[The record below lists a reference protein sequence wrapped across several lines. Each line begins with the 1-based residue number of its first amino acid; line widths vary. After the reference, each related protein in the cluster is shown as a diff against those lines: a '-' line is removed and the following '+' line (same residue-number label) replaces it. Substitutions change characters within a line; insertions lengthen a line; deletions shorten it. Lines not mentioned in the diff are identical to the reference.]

1 MPHVHRLA
9 FAALTLALGS
19 PAPAAEPSIPFEK
32 YQLPNGLTVILSED
46 HRLPQVAVNVWYH
59 VGAASQAPGRS
70 GFAHLFEH
78 MMFSGSKHVQP
89 SPIKVLESIGVA
101 GGSQVNGS
109 TSFDRTNY
117 YEVVPSSEL
126 ATALWIESDRMGF
139 LLDTLDERKLE
150 VQRDVVSNERRQ
162 TYENRPYGLT
172 FLRTCDLLYPSP
184 HPYYECVI
192 GSIPEIQAAS
202 VEDLKSFFREWY
214 GPNDASLAIVGDFD
228 AGEAK
233 ALVEKYFGPI
243 PPGTAQ
249 RRPDAAQPLLAGVQR
264 ETIADPVAEVPRL
277 DLAWNGVR
285 RYSEEEAA
293 GDVLAEVLGG
303 GKTSRLYRSLV
314 FDKRVASSVDA
325 DDVAL
330 GLGGWFQVSAVAQ
343 AGKDAKDLLP
353 LVQAALDEVKK
364 SGPEVAEVE
373 RAKRKVV
380 ATMVRGVEPIGSHHG
395 GRADILNQ
403 YQTYLGDPGWLA
415 KDLARYRAV
424 TPEAVKAFARKY
436 LLDDRRIEL
445 TTVPRPKAAGEQK
458 EVRP

>member
-1 MPHVHRLA
+1 VRHVPHLA
-9 FAALTLALGS
+9 LAALVIGS
-19 PAPAAEPSIPFEK
+19 SARAADPTIPFEK

-46 HRLPQVAVNVWYH
+46 HRLPHVAVNVWYH
-59 VGAASQAPGRS
+59 VGAANQAPGRS

-101 GGSQVNGS
+101 GGLLVNGS

-139 LLDTLDERKLE
+139 LLDTLDAQKLK

-162 TYENRPYGLT
+162 SYENRPYGLT
-172 FLRTCDLLYPSP
+172 FLRACDLLYPLP

-202 VEDLKSFFREWY
+202 VDDLKAFFREWY

-228 AGEAK
+228 RKEAK
-233 ALVEKYFGPI
+233 TLVEKYFGPI
-243 PPGTAQ
+243 PPGRLP
-249 RRPDAAQPLLAGVQR
+249 RRPDPAQPVLAGVHR
-264 ETIADPVAEVPRL
+264 ETIEDPVAEVPRL
-277 DLAWNGVR
+277 DLVWNGVR
-285 RYSEEEAA
+285 HFTEEEAA
-293 GDVLAEVLGG
+293 GDVLADVLGG
-303 GKTSRLYRSLV
+303 GRTSRLYRSLV
-314 FDKRVASSVDA
+314 FEKRTASSVEGE
-325 DDVAL
+325 DVAL
-330 GLGGWFQVSAVAQ
+330 ALGGWFQVSAVAQ

-353 LVQAALDEVKK
+353 LVQAALDDLKK
-364 SGPEVAEVE
+364 DGPTAEEVE
-373 RAKRKVV
+373 RAKRKIV
-380 ATMVRGVEPIGSHHG
+380 ASMVRNLEPVGGAHG
-395 GRADILNQ
+395 GRADVLNQ

-415 KDLARYRAV
+415 RDLARYRAV
-424 TPEAVKAFARKY
+424 TPQAVKAFAEKY
-436 LLDDRRIEL
+436 LRDDRRIEL
-445 TTVPRPKAAGEQK
+445 TTVPKAKVAVEQK